1 MWGYSER
8 SICAA
13 NCPRRP
19 TDSNPA
25 PIQAPE
31 HMVLSAPLSPIHFL
45 FKYKFPFQDKNT
57 RSRKTVEQQTK
68 LQICLLLLHTNLA
81 RLFLPMEDHQC
92 CRTLRGWENS
102 CEHRGSELQK
112 LILQNQPLFLLLPCN
127 RSSKAP
133 KSAGSPKP
141 GLTWPQHLL
150 RQSSTELGAR
160 SGSLSALRHSDPAGT
175 HSCSRTGRLPTTP
188 EKHLRCTL
196 EEARLKELI
205 FR

>member
-1 MWGYSER
+1 MGYWER

-31 HMVLSAPLSPIHFL
+31 HMVLLAPLSPIHFL
-45 FKYKFPFQDKNT
+45 FKSKFPCQAKNT
-57 RSRKTVEQQTK
+57 RSRKTAEQKTK
-68 LQICLLLLHTNLA
+68 LQICLLLLHPNFA
-81 RLFLPMEDHQC
+81 RLFLPMEGHLC

-102 CEHRGSELQK
+102 CEHPGAELQK
-112 LILQNQPLFLLLPCN
+112 LILQSQPQLLLLPCN
-127 RSSKAP
+127 RSSKDP

-150 RQSSTELGAR
+150 RQSSTGLAAR
-160 SGSLSALRHSDPAGT
+160 WGSLSPAWGSDPEGT
-175 HSCSRTGRLPTTP
+175 HSCPRT
-188 EKHLRCTL
+188 E
-196 EEARLKELI
+196 
-205 FR
+205 